1 MICTDNG
8 TNFVGANTELR
19 KEFLVRRQMA
29 DNETEKLKIQQMVA
43 NANLKLITSLQ
54 VHQGTENLDNQKF
67 V

>member
-54 VHQGTENLDNQKF
+54 VHQGIENLDNQKF